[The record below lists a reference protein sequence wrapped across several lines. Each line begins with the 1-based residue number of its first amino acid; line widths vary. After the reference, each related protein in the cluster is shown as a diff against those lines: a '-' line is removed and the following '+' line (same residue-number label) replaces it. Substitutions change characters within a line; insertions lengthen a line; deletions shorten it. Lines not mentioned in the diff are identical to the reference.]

1 MGIISPD
8 LQLGYRVSVS
18 ARLCILSGLFDS
30 IGVYDPV
37 SRMQRDLA
45 DQWLHYL
52 GMYARAD
59 RPLRHFSYGEQ
70 RMLLIARGLIKH
82 PTLLILDEPCQGLD
96 DHNRTRVL
104 RLLGDFATSSPS
116 TLLYVTHRREDEIEG
131 IRRHL
136 EFLPAGKGFT
146 ARPQ

>member
-1 MGIISPD
+1 VGIVSPD
-8 LQLGYRVSVS
+8 LQLSYRVSVS

-37 SRMQRDLA
+37 SPMQRDLA
-45 DQWLHYL
+45 DQWLSYL
-52 GMYARAD
+52 GMQGRAD

-82 PTLLILDEPCQGLD
+82 PPLLILDEPCQGLD
-96 DHNRTRVL
+96 DHNRTKVL
-104 RLLGDFATSSPS
+104 KLLGDFAAGSES

-136 EFLPAGKGFT
+136 DLSPK
-146 ARPQ
+146 